1 MLHISMSEPLP
12 TEKMPE
18 SAPVALKG
26 RYELRAVLGE
36 GGMGRVHRGFDRVLG
51 RPVAIKILTDL
62 DSPMMIQRFEREAQT
77 LSQLNH
83 PNLAAVYDFGVEGT
97 QPFTVMEFID
107 GKSLGRLIEESG
119 GIEPEKALP
128 MIAQIGEGLAAAH
141 DRGVVHRDIKPE
153 NILVCRKSDKD
164 WVEIVDFG
172 LAISDVHVK
181 TDDRL
186 TVPGYVVGTQRYMS
200 PEQMEGKPPTIAT
213 DIYAFGLVCAEM
225 LAGPE
230 NVKAG
235 RLRSTVPVKAAI
247 TKYWSIIEK
256 ACHEEPAERWPTVRA
271 MVQAFQEVTASFD
284 VSQSRGRS
292 TQVQTRSLQH
302 VRRKKQI
309 MQWVTVFGVLLSL
322 AMASSVFLLDH
333 WHRREETHA
342 TIPVIAIEGVNV
354 TWLSR
359 DHLEVRLTGEV
370 REAQP
375 QRMTMEVVVCD
386 ENGNRIPGKDSP
398 LEDKALGSLHYL
410 DITKVP
416 DRFHRTFP
424 PLQVPSSHR
433 KGYASVTIFDQ
444 KKMLVAQQ
452 NSGFWPERRP
462 R

>member
-62 DSPMMIQRFEREAQT
+62 DSPMMIQRFEREAQI

-256 ACHEEPAERWPTVRA
+256 ACHEEPAERWPTARA
-271 MVQAFQEVTASFD
+271 MIHAFQQVATTTMAPVEKEEML
-284 VSQSRGRS
+284 RHRS
-292 TQVQTRSLQH
+292 KVVLRI
-302 VRRKKQI
+302 RRKKRF
-309 MQWVTVFGVLLSL
+309 MALFTVGAVLMSLVTTG
-322 AMASSVFLLDH
+322 VFLWRD
-333 WHRREETHA
+333 THERGNE
-342 TIPVIAIEGVNV
+342 IPVIAIEGVAVN
-354 TWLSR
+354 WLSR
-359 DHLEVRLTGEV
+359 NELQVRLTGEIQKS
-370 REAQP
+370 QP
-375 QRMTMEVVVCD
+375 QRMTLEVVLCD
-386 ENGNRIPGKDSP
+386 ANGNRLPGKNSH
-398 LEDKALGSLHYL
+398 LEDQALGSLHYL
-410 DITKVP
+410 DVLASP
-416 DRFHRTFP
+416 QRFERILP
-424 PLQVPSSHR
+424 PLQVPTSIR
-433 KGYASVTIFDQ
+433 KGYASVTVFDHN
-444 KKMLVAQQ
+444 KLLIAQQ
-452 NSGFWPERRP
+452 NSAFWSERQ
-462 R
+462 